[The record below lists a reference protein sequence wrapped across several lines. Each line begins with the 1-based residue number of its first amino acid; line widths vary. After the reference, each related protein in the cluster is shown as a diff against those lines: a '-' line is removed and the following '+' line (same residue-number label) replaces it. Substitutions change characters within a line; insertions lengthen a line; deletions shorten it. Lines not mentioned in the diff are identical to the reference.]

1 VKYGKRVDFRI
12 DTVIVLAYLLG
23 IMAVGILAGY
33 RKNTSSDQF
42 FLAGRSLRWPIIG
55 TGLFCANI
63 STIHLVGLA
72 SSGYKDGLVIG
83 NFEWMASF
91 CLILLGI
98 VFAPFYFRSKIS
110 TLPEYVEKRY
120 GTGARTFL
128 AFIFVMSALLVHIGI
143 SLYAGAKVLEAFFG
157 IPYVASIIVISLI
170 TAIYTIIGGL
180 RAVMI
185 TDAIQAV
192 LLLLGAAILTFAGI
206 QALPGVGVESWAD
219 FQAAC
224 RPDQLSMVQPIK
236 DAAAP
241 GSLGLREF
249 SWYSI
254 LFGYPVLG
262 IWYWCTDQTIVQKV
276 LAAKTE
282 KDGRNGAIF
291 AGFLKI
297 LPVFLMV
304 LPGVIGYVLFQEKI
318 GDDND
323 ATLMVMMK
331 ELLPE
336 GVRGLMAAGL
346 LAALMSTIEA
356 ALNSTATLTAEDI
369 VKRLRPDTADATLV
383 SIGRVTAGVVVVL
396 AMLWSTQGGKFGSI
410 FEAINKIPM
419 AFAPAIT
426 TIFLGGVFWPRG
438 NKQGAMAALLF
449 NVVIGLVYLAIDIP
463 LIGTEQIIAG
473 TPRHPVHAGRVVSVP
488 DVQRGLH
495 HRQPDDPGSV
505 QEADRQPLLDPPVGR
520 RARQDGGHPHRSSRH
535 GGDPVH
541 HHGRFVLDPPL
552 GSAEKGADPL
562 EGTRCFPG
570 NTVCPERVR
579 PPDRA

>member
-1 VKYGKRVDFRI
+1 MAII
-12 DTVIVLAYLLG
+12 DKVIVVVYLLG
-23 IMAVGILAGY
+23 IMAVGIVAGY
-33 RKNTSSDQF
+33 RRHASSDQF
-42 FLAGRSLRWPIIG
+42 FLAGRSLRWPLIG

-72 SSGYKDGLVIG
+72 SDGYRLGLVIG
-83 NFEWMASF
+83 NFEWMAAF

-120 GTGARTFL
+120 GTGARSFL

-143 SLYAGAKVLEAFFG
+143 SLYAGAKVLEEFFG
-157 IPYVASIIVISLI
+157 IPYLGSIVGIAVI
-170 TAIYTIIGGL
+170 TAIYTILGGL
-180 RAVMI
+180 KAVMV

-192 LLLLGAAILTFAGI
+192 LLLLGAAILTFAGLYE
-206 QALPGVGVESWAD
+206 LPSVGIESWAD
-219 FQAAC
+219 LKAAC
-224 RPDQLSMVQPIK
+224 RPDQLSMIQPIK

-262 IWYWCTDQTIVQKV
+262 IWYWCTDQTIVQKI
-276 LAAKTE
+276 LAARTE
-282 KDGRNGAIF
+282 KDGRDGAIF

-304 LPGVIGYVLFQEKI
+304 LPGVIGYVLYKDKI

-331 ELLPE
+331 ELLRP

-369 VKRLRPDTADATLV
+369 VKRLRPDTSDARLV
-383 SIGRVTAGVVVVL
+383 LIGRVTAGVVVVL
-396 AMLWSTQGGKFGSI
+396 AMLWSTQGEKFESI
-410 FEAINKIPM
+410 FVAINKIPM
-419 AFAPAIT
+419 AFAPGIT
-426 TIFLGGVFWPRG
+426 TIFLWGVFWPRG

-449 NVVIGLVYLAIDIP
+449 NVLVGIVYLAVDIP
-463 LIGTEQIIAG
+463 LIGTEQIIAKRLG
-473 TPRHPVHAGRVVSVP
+473 IPFMQVGWYLFLTSSAVYVVVSLMTPAPAAKQVAGLCWTRP
-488 DVQRGLH
+488 LDALRG
-495 HRQPDDPGSV
+495 
-505 QEADRQPLLDPPVGR
+505 
-520 RARQDGGHPHRSSRH
+520 
-535 GGDPVH
+535 
-541 HHGRFVLDPPL
+541 
-552 GSAEKGADPL
+552 KM
-562 EGTRCFPG
+562 EGTLTDP
-570 NTVCPERVR
+570 RVMAAVLFVIMGVLYTLLR
-579 PPDRA
+579 

>member
-1 VKYGKRVDFRI
+1 MDSSISVM
-12 DTVIVLAYLLG
+12 DTVIVVAYLAG
-23 IMAVGILAGY
+23 IMLVGILAGY
-33 RKNTSSDQF
+33 RRNTSSDQF
-42 FLAGRSLRWPIIG
+42 FLAGRSLRWPLIG

-83 NFEWMASF
+83 NFEWMAAF

-98 VFAPFYFRSKIS
+98 VFAPFYFRSRIS
-110 TLPEYVEKRY
+110 TLPEYLEKRY
-120 GTGARTFL
+120 GGATRTFL
-128 AFIFVMSALLVHIGI
+128 AFIFILSALLVHIGI

-157 IPYVASIIVISLI
+157 IPYVYSIVGISVI

-192 LLLLGAAILTFAGI
+192 LLLGGAAILTVAGLR
-206 QALPGVGVESWAD
+206 ALPGAGIETWAQ
-219 FQAAC
+219 FKAAC
-224 RPDQLSMVQPIK
+224 RPDQLSMIQPIT

-241 GSLGLREF
+241 GRFSLREF

-254 LFGYPVLG
+254 VFGYPILG

-282 KDGRNGAIF
+282 KDGRDGAIF
-291 AGFLKI
+291 AGYLKI

-304 LPGVIGYVLFQEKI
+304 LPGVIGYVLFKETI
-318 GDDND
+318 GTDND

-331 ELLPE
+331 NLLPN
-336 GVRGLMAAGL
+336 GIRGLMAAGL

-369 VKRLRPDTADATLV
+369 VKRLRPQTPDARLV
-383 SIGRVTAGVVVVL
+383 LIGRVTAGVVVVL

-419 AFAPAIT
+419 AFAPGIT
-426 TIFLGGVFWPRG
+426 TVFLWGVFWPRG
-438 NKQGAMAALLF
+438 NRQGAMAALVF
-449 NVVIGLVYLAIDIP
+449 NVCVGLVYLAIDIP
-463 LIGTEQIIAG
+463 LVGNRQLIAKELG
-473 TPRHPVHAGRVVSVP
+473 IPFMQVGWYLFLLCSLVYFAVSLATPAPARAQLENLCWTRPLDALRGSLQGRITDPRVMALILLIVM
-488 DVQRGLH
+488 GLLYT
-495 HRQPDDPGSV
+495 
-505 QEADRQPLLDPPVGR
+505 LL
-520 RARQDGGHPHRSSRH
+520 H
-535 GGDPVH
+535 
-541 HHGRFVLDPPL
+541 
-552 GSAEKGADPL
+552 
-562 EGTRCFPG
+562 
-570 NTVCPERVR
+570 
-579 PPDRA
+579 

>member
-1 VKYGKRVDFRI
+1 MGNDSISVI
-12 DTVIVLAYLLG
+12 DTIIVVAYLLG

-83 NFEWMASF
+83 NFEWMAAF

-98 VFAPFYFRSKIS
+98 VFAPFYFREKIS

-120 GTGARTFL
+120 GSGARTFL

-157 IPYVASIIVISLI
+157 IPYVASIIGISVI
-170 TAIYTIIGGL
+170 TAVYTIIGGL

-192 LLLLGAAILTFAGI
+192 LLLAGAAILTGFGI
-206 QALPGVGVESWAD
+206 VELQAVGIASWAD
-219 FQAAC
+219 FEAAC
-224 RPDQLSMVQPIK
+224 RPNQLNMIQPIK
-236 DAAAP
+236 DATAP

-262 IWYWCTDQTIVQKV
+262 IWYWCTDQTIVQKI

-282 KDGRNGAIF
+282 KDGRDGAIF

-304 LPGVIGYVLFQEKI
+304 LPGVIGYVLFKEKI

-323 ATLMVMMK
+323 ATLMIMMK
-331 ELLPE
+331 ELLPV

-369 VKRLRPDTADATLV
+369 VKRLRPNTSDASLV
-383 SIGRVTAGVVVVL
+383 LIGRITAGVVVVL
-396 AMLWSTQGGKFGSI
+396 AMLWSTQGGKFDSI

-419 AFAPAIT
+419 AFAPGIT
-426 TIFLGGVFWPRG
+426 TIFLLGVFWPRG

-449 NVVIGLVYLAIDIP
+449 NLVLGLVYLAIDIP
-463 LIGTEQIIAG
+463 LVGDKQIIAKVVG
-473 TPRHPVHAGRVVSVP
+473 IPFMQVGWYLFLISSAVYVAVSLMTPAPAQEQIDNCCWTRPLDAL
-488 DVQRGLH
+488 RG
-495 HRQPDDPGSV
+495 
-505 QEADRQPLLDPPVGR
+505 
-520 RARQDGGHPHRSSRH
+520 
-535 GGDPVH
+535 
-541 HHGRFVLDPPL
+541 
-552 GSAEKGADPL
+552 KM
-562 EGTRCFPG
+562 EGTITDP
-570 NTVCPERVR
+570 RVMAAVLILIMGVLYTLLR
-579 PPDRA
+579 

>member
-1 VKYGKRVDFRI
+1 MANGSISAI
-12 DTVIVLAYLLG
+12 DTVIVVAYLLG
-23 IMAVGILAGY
+23 IMVVGILAGY
-33 RKNTSSDQF
+33 RKNTSSQQF

-128 AFIFVMSALLVHIGI
+128 ACIFVMSALLVHIGI
-143 SLYAGAKVLEAFFG
+143 SLFAGAKVLEEFFG
-157 IPYVASIIVISLI
+157 IPYVASIIGISLI
-170 TAIYTIIGGL
+170 TAVYTILGGL
-180 RAVMI
+180 KAVMV

-192 LLLLGAAILTFAGI
+192 LLLAGAAILTFAAI
-206 QALPGVGVESWAD
+206 QALPTVGVHSWAD
-219 FQAAC
+219 FQAAS
-224 RPDQLSMVQPIK
+224 RPDQLSMVQPIR

-241 GSLGLREF
+241 GRLGLREF

-282 KDGRNGAIF
+282 KDGRDGAIF

-304 LPGVIGYVLFQEKI
+304 LPGVIGYVLFREKI

-323 ATLMVMMK
+323 ATLMIMMK
-331 ELLPE
+331 ELLPW
-336 GVRGLMAAGL
+336 GIRGLMAAGL

-369 VKRLRPDTADATLV
+369 VKRLRPGTPDATLV
-383 SIGRVTAGVVVVL
+383 LIGRITAGFVVVL

-419 AFAPAIT
+419 AFAPGIT
-426 TIFLGGVFWPRG
+426 TIFLLGVFWPRG

-449 NVVIGLVYLAIDIP
+449 NVIVGVVYLAVDIP
-463 LIGTEQIIAG
+463 LVGTEQVIAQSVG
-473 TPRHPVHAGRVVSVP
+473 IPFMQVGWYLFLMSSAVYIAVSLMTPAPSQKQIDNLCWTRPLDAV
-488 DVQRGLH
+488 RG
-495 HRQPDDPGSV
+495 
-505 QEADRQPLLDPPVGR
+505 
-520 RARQDGGHPHRSSRH
+520 
-535 GGDPVH
+535 
-541 HHGRFVLDPPL
+541 
-552 GSAEKGADPL
+552 KM
-562 EGTRCFPG
+562 EGTVTDP
-570 NTVCPERVR
+570 RVM
-579 PPDRA
+579 AAILFIIMGILYALLH

>member
-1 VKYGKRVDFRI
+1 LNWRSFRDQEFRVDAGTI
-12 DTVIVLAYLLG
+12 STVDTIIVVAYLLG
-23 IMAVGILAGY
+23 IMAVGILAGFK
-33 RKNTSSDQF
+33 RHASSDQF

-98 VFAPFYFRSKIS
+98 VFAPFYFRSRIR

-128 AFIFVMSALLVHIGI
+128 ALIFVMSALLVHIGI
-143 SLYAGAKVLEAFFG
+143 SLYAGAKVLEEFFG
-157 IPYVASIIVISLI
+157 IPYIASILVISVI
-170 TAIYTIIGGL
+170 TAIYTILGGL
-180 RAVMI
+180 KAVMV

-192 LLLLGAAILTFAGI
+192 LLLAGAAVLTAAGI
-206 QALPGVGVESWAD
+206 LALPAAGIDSWAD

-224 RPDQLSMVQPIK
+224 RPDQLSMIQPIR
-236 DAAAP
+236 DASAP

-262 IWYWCTDQTIVQKV
+262 IWYWCTDQTIVQKI
-276 LAAKTE
+276 LAARSE
-282 KDGRNGAIF
+282 KDGRDGAIF

-318 GDDND
+318 GSDND

-331 ELLPE
+331 ELLPV

-369 VKRLRPDTADATLV
+369 VKRLRPDTTDAALV
-383 SIGRVTAGVVVVL
+383 SIGRFTAGVVVVL

-419 AFAPAIT
+419 AFAPGIT
-426 TIFLGGVFWPRG
+426 TIFLWGVFWPRG

-449 NVVIGLVYLAIDIP
+449 NVLVGSVYLVIDIP
-463 LIGTEQIIAG
+463 LIGSEQIIAG
-473 TPRHPVHAGRVVSVP
+473 RVGIPFMQVGWYLFLMSSCVYVLVSLMTPAPAANQLDNLCWTRPLDAL
-488 DVQRGLH
+488 RGK
-495 HRQPDDPGSV
+495 R
-505 QEADRQPLLDPPVGR
+505 
-520 RARQDGGHPHRSSRH
+520 
-535 GGDPVH
+535 
-541 HHGRFVLDPPL
+541 
-552 GSAEKGADPL
+552 
-562 EGTRCFPG
+562 EGTLTDP
-570 NTVCPERVR
+570 RVM
-579 PPDRA
+579 AVILFVIMGVLYALLH

>member
-1 VKYGKRVDFRI
+1 MADGTISTV
-12 DTVIVLAYLLG
+12 DTVIVITYLIG

-33 RKNTSSDQF
+33 KKNTSPDQF

-83 NFEWMASF
+83 NFEWMAAF

-128 AFIFVMSALLVHIGI
+128 ACIFVMSALLVHIGI
-143 SLYAGAKVLEAFFG
+143 SLYAGAKVLEEFFG
-157 IPYVASIIVISLI
+157 IPYVASIVGISVI
-170 TAIYTIIGGL
+170 TAIYTILGGL
-180 RAVMI
+180 KAVMI
-185 TDAIQAV
+185 TDAIQAA
-192 LLLLGAAILTFAGI
+192 LLLLGAGLLTLAGI
-206 QALPGVGVESWAD
+206 RLLPNAGVESWAE

-224 RPDQLSMVQPIK
+224 RPDQLSMVQPIS

-241 GSLGLREF
+241 GRLGLREF

-254 LFGYPVLG
+254 LFGYPILG
-262 IWYWCTDQTIVQKV
+262 IWYWCTDQTIVQKI

-282 KDGRNGAIF
+282 KDGRDGAIF

-297 LPVFLMV
+297 LPVFVMV
-304 LPGVIGYVLFQEKI
+304 LPGVIGYVLFQDKI

-331 ELLPE
+331 ELLPV

-369 VKRLRPDTADATLV
+369 VKRVRPGTSDARLV
-383 SIGRVTAGVVVVL
+383 LVGRITAGVVVVL

-419 AFAPAIT
+419 AFAPGIT
-426 TIFLGGVFWPRG
+426 TVFLWGVFWPRG
-438 NKQGAMAALLF
+438 NKQGAMAALVF
-449 NVVIGLVYLAIDIP
+449 NVVIGLAYLVIDIP
-463 LIGTEQIIAG
+463 LIGTEQIIAERLG
-473 TPRHPVHAGRVVSVP
+473 IPFMQVGWYLFLMSSAVYVVVSLLTPSPSKKQIDNLCWTRPLDAV
-488 DVQRGLH
+488 RG
-495 HRQPDDPGSV
+495 
-505 QEADRQPLLDPPVGR
+505 
-520 RARQDGGHPHRSSRH
+520 
-535 GGDPVH
+535 
-541 HHGRFVLDPPL
+541 
-552 GSAEKGADPL
+552 KM
-562 EGTRCFPG
+562 EGTLTDP
-570 NTVCPERVR
+570 RVM
-579 PPDRA
+579 AAMLFVIMGVLYAILH